1 MKKFL
6 TPFFLFVLAASF
18 SNAQQSTLTTTTATR
33 SDELIL
39 HMPYVDKAKTLQT
52 VISMVESSKYIVPVA
67 FCDDLKCL
75 LLRVDKN
82 YPEKSGR
89 ILQDLKDAGFAFE
102 IKSNATIQQVLNQ
115 SQDIL
120 NAENNWH

>member
-6 TPFFLFVLAASF
+6 PPFFLFVFAAFF
-18 SNAQQSTLTTTTATR
+18 SNAQNTLTPATATR

-39 HMPYVDKAKTLQT
+39 HMPYVDKAKTLPT
-52 VISMVESSKYIVPVA
+52 LISMVESSKYIVPVA

-75 LLRVDKN
+75 LLRVDKSF
-82 YPEKSGR
+82 PEKSAR
-89 ILQDLKDAGFAFE
+89 ILQDLKEAGFTFE
-102 IKSNATIQQVLNQ
+102 VKSNATIQQVLNQ
-115 SQDIL
+115 SRDIL